1 MTFPAQPRDQQS
13 DKQHD
18 QQHDQ
23 QHEPGGGPD
32 AQRSDGSRLL
42 VRAPAG
48 VGEIA
53 PGTDLASLL
62 LEVAA
67 DLGDGDIVCVTS
79 KVVSKAEG
87 RLRSI
92 PREEAVEQET
102 VRVLARRGQTRIVR
116 NRLGLTMAAA
126 GVDASNVPVGQ
137 VLLLPED
144 PDASA
149 RRIRAAVAEATGR
162 NVAVVVTDTAGRT
175 WRDGQTD
182 IAVGAAGLRVLDDHA
197 GRFDE
202 YGNPLSVTAPAVAD
216 ELASAAELA
225 QHKLG
230 GRPFAIIS
238 GRPDLVLPAGEDGD
252 GGAGLI
258 RPDGADLFG
267 YGAREAVVRALAGVL
282 GGEDAD
288 PVPFGTPASG
298 DELCRALTRIL
309 GPDAVSGPP
318 EGLPGDVP
326 GTQVL
331 LPIPDA
337 ADAATLHLVVSCT
350 ALAHGWAV
358 DRMPGTLRLRPADL
372 GSSEG

>member
-1 MTFPAQPRDQQS
+1 MTVPEHQSQQQPQQ
-13 DKQHD
+13 Q
-18 QQHDQ
+18 
-23 QHEPGGGPD
+23 P
-32 AQRSDGSRLL
+32 DGSRLQ

-48 VGEIA
+48 VGEIV
-53 PGTDLASLL
+53 PGTDLAALL
-62 LEVAA
+62 LEVAG
-67 DLGDGDIVCVTS
+67 DLHDGDIVCVTS

-87 RLRSI
+87 RLRSL

-149 RRIRAAVAEATGR
+149 RRIRAAVAATGR
-162 NVAVVVTDTAGRT
+162 NIAVVVTDTAGRT

-182 IAVGAAGLRVLDDHA
+182 IAIGAAGLRVLDDHA
-197 GRFDE
+197 GRVDE
-202 YGNPLSVTAPAVAD
+202 YGNPLVVTAPAVAD

-238 GRPDLVLPAGEDGD
+238 GRADLVLPAAEDGD

-258 RPDGADLFG
+258 RADGADLFG
-267 YGAREAVVRALAGVL
+267 YGAREAVVRALAGAL

-288 PVPFGTPASG
+288 PMPFGAPASAE
-298 DELCRALTRIL
+298 ELRGALARIL
-309 GPDAVSGPP
+309 GPDALPAGEPSGPHSEP
-318 EGLPGDVP
+318 DSEPDSEVLVPLPDGAGAQTLAMV
-326 GTQVL
+326 V
-331 LPIPDA
+331 
-337 ADAATLHLVVSCT
+337 ATA
-350 ALAHGWAV
+350 ALAHGWAA

-372 GSSEG
+372 GSDEG